1 MENRINSIL
10 ELTNGDKYVVI
21 NQAVYKGTNFFLLSR
36 ITEDEQ
42 DLIGDVVIAQEKMED
57 GVIGIEEVK
66 DQNVIELVTKYLIPE
81 E

>member
-21 NQAVYKGTNFFLLSR
+21 NQAVYKETNFFLLSR

>member
-36 ITEDEQ
+36 ITEDEH
-42 DLIGDVVIAQEKMED
+42 DLIVDVVIAQEKFED